1 MNSPPIRRRNADVR
15 TREHLTPQEVS
26 RLHKTAGAIGRYG
39 ARDALMIRVAY
50 VHGLRAS
57 ELVRLQWTDVDFESR
72 TLHVRRLKGSLPA
85 MHQLTTDEIR
95 SLKRLPGPRIGYM
108 FKSERNGPLTANGFG
123 KIVARAGRLAGLGLP
138 VHPHMLR
145 HSCGYKLANE
155 GKDTRSIQGYLGHS
169 NIQNTVRYTVLAGDR
184 FKNFWRD

>member
-1 MNSPPIRRRNADVR
+1 MNAPPIRRKNSDVR

-57 ELVRLQWTDVDFESR
+57 ELIGLQWTDIDFDSR
-72 TLHVRRLKGSLPA
+72 SLHVRRLKGSKPA
-85 MHQLTTDEIR
+85 VHQLTTDIIR
-95 SLKRLPGPRIGYM
+95 GLKKLPGRRVG
-108 FKSERNGPLTANGFG
+108 FVFTSERLGPLTANGFH
-123 KIVARAGRLAGLGLP
+123 KIVARAGRLAGLSLP

-145 HSCGYKLANE
+145 HSCGYNLVNS
-155 GKDTRSIQGYLGHS
+155 GTDTRTIQSYLGHA
-169 NIQNTVRYTVLAGDR
+169 NMQNTVRYTVLAEGK
-184 FKNFWRD
+184 FKNVWRD